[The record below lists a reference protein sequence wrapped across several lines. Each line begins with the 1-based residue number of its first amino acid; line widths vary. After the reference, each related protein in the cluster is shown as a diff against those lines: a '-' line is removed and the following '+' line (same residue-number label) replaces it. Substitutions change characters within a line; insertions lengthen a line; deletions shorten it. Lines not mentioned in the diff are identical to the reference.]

1 MNRLLSSRSIS
12 PTTFGLGILLFATLR
27 HLMLFCNL
35 LFSTMVLLGVLYR
48 HFSWRSCFQNDFFGG
63 DVNRGEVFELLD
75 VSFSPPDRQLRR
87 SENLVVLPS
96 AQCRGMVATLFLV
109 LRLRLSH
116 GLVAIDCVRAFFFV
130 NEFLNDNMALS
141 KLQIW
146 LWSCS
151 SCLDLVGAK
160 RHIDTR
166 SIPLVR
172 VSGKKDTEPL
182 PRFVS
187 VRSTLG
193 CPSRK
198 SRDLILHWRSYH
210 FFLSSRHERTLCMIH
225 FSTSPTFLLIS
236 FICSS
241 SFKMAFWGTP
251 FTRRAISNFGFLST
265 GETEFHSSFLEL
277 IEPGSV
283 VVAFD
288 IPILSPNRSF
298 LELAEALSE
307 SCCCCDCQ
315 LHPSVTFGAGRG
327 VEILSNSVRCPFWE
341 ITLSMQFAG
350 TGLCTMIALDFV
362 CQNRN
367 PWSFARDNFFQY
379 TASWS
384 CFQLLWSCTFLG
396 IVKSSLGA
404 SSSGFAAKGLKVWR
418 RWSVVIPCF
427 VFLLQWARSQG
438 WSWCWRNKLCGTQTL
453 SKRKEFKRFPPTQA
467 QL

>member
-1 MNRLLSSRSIS
+1 MTGECARLQRNLRTQGDLGNSWNNIPFQFPGTNWTWIVSCLRFPFL
-12 PTTFGLGILLFATLR
+12 PTTFGLGILLFATLC

-63 DVNRGEVFELLD
+63 DVNRGEVVEVLD

-87 SENLVVLPS
+87 SVYLVVLPS
-96 AQCRGMVATLFLV
+96 AQCRGMVATLLLV

-116 GLVAIDCVRAFFFV
+116 GFFAIDCVRAFFLV

-141 KLQIW
+141 KLQFW

-151 SCLDLVGAK
+151 SCLHLVGAK

-172 VSGKKDTEPL
+172 VSGKKDTEEL

-187 VRSTLG
+187 VRSTPG
-193 CPSRK
+193 CPSCK

-210 FFLSSRHERTLCMIH
+210 SFFLQVVTKGLCAWSTFQLLQLFVDFFSLFFVFQDGILRH
-225 FSTSPTFLLIS
+225 S
-236 FICSS
+236 
-241 SFKMAFWGTP
+241 
-251 FTRRAISNFGFLST
+251 
-265 GETEFHSSFLEL
+265 FHSKIDFEFWLFVNRWNWIPL
-277 IEPGSV
+277 QFPGTDWTWVCRS
-283 VVAFD
+283 AFD

-298 LELAEALSE
+298 LELGEALSE

-341 ITLSMQFAG
+341 ITL
-350 TGLCTMIALDFV
+350 
-362 CQNRN
+362 
-367 PWSFARDNFFQY
+367 
-379 TASWS
+379 
-384 CFQLLWSCTFLG
+384 
-396 IVKSSLGA
+396 
-404 SSSGFAAKGLKVWR
+404 
-418 RWSVVIPCF
+418 
-427 VFLLQWARSQG
+427 
-438 WSWCWRNKLCGTQTL
+438 
-453 SKRKEFKRFPPTQA
+453 
-467 QL
+467 

>member
-187 VRSTLG
+187 VRSTPG

-210 FFLSSRHERTLCMIH
+210 FFSSSRHERTLCMIH
-225 FSTSPTFLLIS
+225 FSTSPTFFVDFFHLFFVFQDGILRHS
-236 FICSS
+236 
-241 SFKMAFWGTP
+241 
-251 FTRRAISNFGFLST
+251 
-265 GETEFHSSFLEL
+265 FHSKIDFEFGLFVNRWNWIPL
-277 IEPGSV
+277 QFPGNDWTWVCRS
-283 VVAFD
+283 AFD
-288 IPILSPNRSF
+288 IPILSPNRSV
-298 LELAEALSE
+298 LELGEALSE

-341 ITLSMQFAG
+341 ITL
-350 TGLCTMIALDFV
+350 
-362 CQNRN
+362 
-367 PWSFARDNFFQY
+367 
-379 TASWS
+379 
-384 CFQLLWSCTFLG
+384 
-396 IVKSSLGA
+396 
-404 SSSGFAAKGLKVWR
+404 
-418 RWSVVIPCF
+418 
-427 VFLLQWARSQG
+427 
-438 WSWCWRNKLCGTQTL
+438 
-453 SKRKEFKRFPPTQA
+453 
-467 QL
+467 